1 MGPVAGAAT
10 PHVPDR
16 DDFIGSWPWLTPRP
30 HANGLQ
36 HARAERRASRLP
48 HAGSCSDCGG
58 PTPYCTACGIAY
70 CAWCELGGCKT
81 TQATLAPKCRAVAP
95 LPPSPSLGEASLGEA
110 RSGAGQYADSGSDTD
125 DSHREDAG
133 DSEEG
138 EDSHATADLLMCLS
152 GSVERMQGDVSLDD
166 RQRAVG
172 VLQHVVSAVPGIFGS
187 QQAYERWASRLTL
200 AGNDDSDMA
209 ESDDSLP
216 ALRAATE
223 SDESDTELT
232 SAACCRSHG
241 CARCQEFP
249 PWRSSFTRIMGGRS

>member
-1 MGPVAGAAT
+1 M
-10 PHVPDR
+10 
-16 DDFIGSWPWLTPRP
+16 
-30 HANGLQ
+30 
-36 HARAERRASRLP
+36 P

-223 SDESDTELT
+223 SDESAHGTDECRVLPLTRLREVSRVPSMAFLVHQNNGGEELGRLVPRSPEPPST
-232 SAACCRSHG
+232 RRLPAFLCPHAESATLHTHS
-241 CARCQEFP
+241 
-249 PWRSSFTRIMGGRS
+249 GGWWERQ